1 MAFKLRSGNVTPF
14 KSMGSSPAK
23 QYKKQVGPKANPKGS
38 WKHEKGEEPRYEGR
52 AWTDK
57 EILES
62 GKKVELRN
70 KQIDIDKT
78 VDKAFNVKNKVYPLK
93 QPLSPTYKRLKK
105 ESPTKQKKDDSYS
118 KKKNQLL
125 DQGFSQVEADQM
137 IKEGGLTGEGKV
149 VHTMSIKEA
158 MKDPKW
164 RKRMEEFTKSTVRK
178 SGEATVKKDTKSPA
192 KQTKF
197 PNSPK
202 AKKRKAKKALKNKIG
217 IVKQGDWQ
225 PAFPGADH
233 SKEELKKMTKKQK
246 EDYYN

>member
-1 MAFKLRSGNVTPF
+1 M
-14 KSMGSSPAK
+14 
-23 QYKKQVGPKANPKGS
+23 
-38 WKHEKGEEPRYEGR
+38 KHEKGEEPRYEGR

-57 EILES
+57 EILEQ
-62 GKKVELRN
+62 GKKTELRN
-70 KQIDIDKT
+70 KKIDIDKT
-78 VDKAFNVKNKVYPLK
+78 VDKAFNVKNKLYPPK
-93 QPLSPTYKRLKK
+93 QPISHTYKRLKK
-105 ESPTKQKKDDSYS
+105 KSPTKQKKDDSYS

-158 MKDPKW
+158 
-164 RKRMEEFTKSTVRK
+164 
-178 SGEATVKKDTKSPA
+178 KKDTKSPA